1 MLYRVKV
8 EQTPKF
14 TTSERINSKIYQLVY
29 ERTNGICEI
38 EYNQEV
44 QYIFKDIHT
53 GIIHDLS
60 SSFRLSCST
69 LFLKEELESFTQLP
83 FTDTPTDKPVMS
95 DTELLEYF
103 LDKYILTRDKVSD
116 TILKTRKRVVI
127 MNKIKELEKEYNEI
141 GM

>member
-14 TTSERINSKIYQLVY
+14 NTSERINSKIYQLVY

-38 EYNQEV
+38 EYDPEV

-60 SSFRLSCST
+60 SFRLSST
-69 LFLKEELESFTQLP
+69 LFLKGELESFTQLP
-83 FTDTPTDKPVMS
+83 FTDTPTSD

-103 LDKYILTRDKVSD
+103 LEKFMLTRDKVRQQ
-116 TILKTRKRVVI
+116 IANNKKRKAI
-127 MNKIKELEKEYNEI
+127 EAKIKELEKEYNEI
-141 GM
+141 GV